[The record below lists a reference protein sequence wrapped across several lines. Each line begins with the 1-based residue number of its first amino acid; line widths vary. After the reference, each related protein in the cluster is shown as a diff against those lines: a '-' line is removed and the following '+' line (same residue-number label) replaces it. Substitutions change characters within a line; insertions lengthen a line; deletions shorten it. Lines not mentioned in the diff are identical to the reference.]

1 MECNITSYIK
11 KTKQNRILK
20 EFYYLGLKG
29 TEAVQNEMRLL
40 EPQISADKS

>member
-11 KTKQNRILK
+11 KKTILE
-20 EFYYLGLKG
+20 EFYHLGLKG

-40 EPQISADKS
+40 KLQVYADKN